1 MFYLR
6 CQRKDQ
12 EVIRSADHGSV
23 TMLAPLFQQCYT
35 RHKRNFR
42 KLTTALEKDV
52 TNAKSRF
59 QKKGQPQQGPNKHRT
74 SKYTDDLQSIE
85 HVSR

>member
-1 MFYLR
+1 MGQSPCLLR
-6 CQRKDQ
+6 CISSDTQ
-12 EVIRSADHGSV
+12 G
-23 TMLAPLFQQCYT
+23 T

-74 SKYTDDLQSIE
+74 SKYTDNLQSIE